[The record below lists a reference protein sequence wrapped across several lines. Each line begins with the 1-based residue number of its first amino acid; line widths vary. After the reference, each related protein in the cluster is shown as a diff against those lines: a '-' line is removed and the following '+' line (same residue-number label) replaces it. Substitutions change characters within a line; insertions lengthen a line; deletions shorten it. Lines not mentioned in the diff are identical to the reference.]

1 MIYGPRQRW
10 SSSSLSNNGNRQAP
24 LPFCQVGHSVLDLSG
39 FCQRND
45 THDNVRKFRPPS
57 LRLRSTARRYKQV
70 QLEKA
75 IPKRS
80 QHYVDSALLPFQRSN
95 VAFQIGNVGASPH
108 HLQNNE
114 MHRRP
119 FSLSMFRKEMR
130 RGQGSVRGP
139 VEERPNASLRLP
151 ESTLQRRQARDRQI
165 PAPLRDKHLPLLS
178 PDRQRN

>member
-1 MIYGPRQRW
+1 MFWTCPVSVKGMTRMTTSVNFGPPR
-10 SSSSLSNNGNRQAP
+10 
-24 LPFCQVGHSVLDLSG
+24 CV
-39 FCQRND
+39 C
-45 THDNVRKFRPPS
+45 VR
-57 LRLRSTARRYKQV
+57 RLGAINKCSWK
-70 QLEKA
+70 KA

-95 VAFQIGNVGASPH
+95 DAFQIGNVGASPH